1 MSIPLSALVNN
12 VQGGY
17 KEEGE
22 NLVEKVEKEKE
33 EKIEREKKR
42 MDLFLSENS
51 FDSISV
57 IMSES
62 KSKSKSVAKS

>member
-33 EKIEREKKR
+33 EKIEREKK
-42 MDLFLSENS
+42 ENG
-51 FDSISV
+51 FVSIRKIVLTRSRL
-57 IMSES
+57 
-62 KSKSKSVAKS
+62 